1 MHVFLKS
8 HSPTPGS
15 PQARV
20 LGRILAAF
28 FLTGPS
34 AMVAL
39 PAQAGPTIKS
49 IASFIGNGSVGS
61 YTNGTE
67 PRNGVILDSSG
78 NIFGTAYY
86 GGDSNQGTVYEVVKG
101 TNTIKALTSFVGYN
115 GGGSPGAYPSGN
127 IVMDGGGNIYGTTE
141 TGGSAN
147 SGTIYKLANGAS
159 TATTLVSF
167 DRGQRAGGVVSD
179 NSGNL
184 YVGIHYGGTL
194 DYSVVYE
201 LAKGSSAV
209 TTLATFNPS
218 FSDTSALTLDGSG
231 NIFGTTSFGGAFN
244 NGNSYGNGSIFEIVK
259 GSGTVTTLASFNGT
273 NGYSPIGGVTLD
285 GDGNMFGTTQLG
297 GAFNKGTIFEFAKGG
312 TAIMALASF
321 TTDTNNTQAP
331 VTLDSAGNIFGTTP
345 YGGPSGSGTVY
356 ELVKGG
362 SAITTLAS
370 FDGANGGGPF
380 AKVTLDGNGNLYGT
394 TIRGGKSGGGTIFGI
409 PGVGAPAPAVPE
421 ASSVISLGL
430 LLGLGGGCLLVRKRT
445 KPAA

>member
-1 MHVFLKS
+1 MHTFLKF
-8 HSPTPGS
+8 HSPIPSS
-15 PQARV
+15 PHARI
-20 LGRILAAF
+20 LGRPLAAF
-28 FLTGPS
+28 FLAGLG
-34 AMVAL
+34 AVAAL

-67 PRNGVILDSSG
+67 PRNGVILDNSG

-86 GGDSNQGTVYEVVKG
+86 GGDSNRGTVYEVVKG
-101 TNTIKALTSFVGYN
+101 TNTVKALTSF

-147 SGTIYKLANGAS
+147 SGTIYKLASGTS
-159 TATTLVSF
+159 TVTTLATF
-167 DRGQRAGGVVSD
+167 DRGKYGASAGGLVSD
-179 NSGNL
+179 GSGNL
-184 YVGIHYGGTL
+184 YGGIHYGGPS
-194 DYSVVYE
+194 DYSAVYE
-201 LAKGSSAV
+201 LLNGSSAV

-218 FSDTSALTLDGSG
+218 FSSISALTLDGGG
-231 NIFGTTSFGGAFN
+231 NIFGTTLFGGAFN
-244 NGNSYGNGSIFEIVK
+244 NGNSYGNGSIFEIAK
-259 GSGTVTTLASFNGT
+259 GSGTVTILASFNGT
-273 NGYSPIGGVTLD
+273 NGYGPVGGITLD

-312 TAIMALASF
+312 TAITALASF
-321 TTDTNNTQAP
+321 TADTNNTQAP

-356 ELVKGG
+356 ELVKG
-362 SAITTLAS
+362 SSTITTLAS

-380 AKVTLDGNGNLYGT
+380 TKVTLDGSGNLYGT
-394 TIRGGKSGGGTIFGI
+394 TIRGGMYGGGTVFGI
-409 PGVGAPAPAVPE
+409 PGVGAPVPE

-430 LLGLGGGCLLVRKRT
+430 LLGLGGVCLAVRKRT

>member
-1 MHVFLKS
+1 MHTFLKF
-8 HSPTPGS
+8 HSPIPSS
-15 PQARV
+15 PHARI
-20 LGRILAAF
+20 LGRPLAAF
-28 FLTGPS
+28 FLAGLG
-34 AMVAL
+34 AVAAL

-86 GGDSNQGTVYEVVKG
+86 GGDSNRGTVYEVVKG
-101 TNTIKALTSFVGYN
+101 TNTIKALTSF

-141 TGGSAN
+141 GGGKAN
-147 SGTIYKLANGAS
+147 SGTIYKLASGAS

-167 DRGQRAGGVVSD
+167 DRGKYGASAGGLVSD
-179 NSGNL
+179 SSGNL
-184 YVGIHYGGTL
+184 YGGIHYGGTL

-201 LAKGSSAV
+201 LLNGSSAV

-218 FSDTSALTLDGSG
+218 FSSISALTLDGGG
-231 NIFGTTSFGGAFN
+231 NIFGTTFFGGAFN
-244 NGNSYGNGSIFEIVK
+244 NGNSYGNGSIFEIAK

-273 NGYSPIGGVTLD
+273 NGYSPLGGITFD
-285 GDGNMFGTTQLG
+285 SDGNMFGTTQLG

-312 TAIMALASF
+312 TAITALASF
-321 TTDTNNTQAP
+321 TADTNNTQAP
-331 VTLDSAGNIFGTTP
+331 ITLDSAGNIFGTTP

-356 ELVKGG
+356 ELVKG
-362 SAITTLAS
+362 SSTITTLAS

-380 AKVTLDGNGNLYGT
+380 TKVTLDGSGNLYGT
-394 TIRGGKSGGGTIFGI
+394 TIRGGTYGGGTVFGI
-409 PGVGAPAPAVPE
+409 PGVGAPVPE

-430 LLGLGGGCLLVRKRT
+430 LLGLGGVCLAVRKRT

>member
-1 MHVFLKS
+1 MHTFLKF
-8 HSPTPGS
+8 HSPIPSS
-15 PQARV
+15 PHARI
-20 LGRILAAF
+20 LGRPLAAF
-28 FLTGPS
+28 FLAGLG
-34 AMVAL
+34 AVAAL

-67 PRNGVILDSSG
+67 PRNGVILDNSG

-86 GGDSNQGTVYEVVKG
+86 GGDSNRGTVYEVVKG
-101 TNTIKALTSFVGYN
+101 TNTVKALTSF

-147 SGTIYKLANGAS
+147 SGTIYKLASGAS

-167 DRGQRAGGVVSD
+167 DRGKYGASAGGLVSD
-179 NSGNL
+179 GSGNL
-184 YVGIHYGGTL
+184 YGGIYYGGPS
-194 DYSVVYE
+194 DYSAVYE
-201 LAKGSSAV
+201 LLNGSSAV
-209 TTLATFNPS
+209 TTLATFS
-218 FSDTSALTLDGSG
+218 SIDEISALTLDGSG
-231 NIFGTTSFGGAFN
+231 NIFGTTHVGGALN
-244 NGNSYGNGSIFEIVK
+244 DRNSYGNGSIFEIAK

-273 NGYSPIGGVTLD
+273 NGYSPVGGITFD
-285 GDGNMFGTTQLG
+285 SDGNMFGTTTLG
-297 GAFNKGTIFEFAKGG
+297 GAFNKGTIFEFAKGS
-312 TAIMALASF
+312 TAITALASF
-321 TTDTNNTQAP
+321 TMDTGLSVVG

-345 YGGPSGSGTVY
+345 YGGPSGLGTVY

-370 FDGANGGGPF
+370 FNGANGGGPF
-380 AKVTLDGNGNLYGT
+380 AQVTLDGRGNLYGT
-394 TIRGGKSGGGTIFGI
+394 TTRGGTYGGGTVFGI
-409 PGVGAPAPAVPE
+409 PGVGTPAVPE

-430 LLGLGGGCLLVRKRT
+430 LLGLGGVCLLVRKRT